1 MKGESTGF
9 SLDMSA
15 PAPAPAPAPA
25 SASDFSYI
33 PEGVNS
39 ILNNYGLDTPIS
51 YDPPSS
57 FSQPT
62 SSYGAFSEL
71 PTTSATSG
79 SSSKTYVHEV
89 KPGETLSSIARDADI
104 SLQELKDLNPKFETN
119 PKYQGGNMIW
129 SGTKVTLPG
138 EISAPIAQQ
147 PVEPPPPP
155 PPINPSGGTI
165 IPPSG
170 GTESTFTYTYVEPT
184 PPAPVVEPVIV
195 FPPPPQ
201 VKTAQPDIII
211 FDDDQIPAEIMTNL
225 VLENIGGHELINIA
239 RHDTVNGQNIAY
251 QPIRDLSIIQ
261 QRNNPNNVIN
271 LQQTEKQYFAG
282 FPIDLSSKI
291 PKEGTYPGNNF
302 YLNIYGDLIVEFINL
317 KEDEKVEV
325 EVIQTDIIY
334 NIDIEE

>member
-1 MKGESTGF
+1 MKGGESTGF
-9 SLDMSA
+9 SLDMSGMNMA
-15 PAPAPAPAPA
+15 ALAGDPILSTPADAALNDAA
-25 SASDFSYI
+25 
-33 PEGVNS
+33 NS

-51 YDPPSS
+51 YESYDPLSS
-57 FSQPT
+57 FSQTPT
-62 SSYGAFSEL
+62 QNVSA
-71 PTTSATSG
+71 PTT
-79 SSSKTYVHEV
+79 TYRVQ
-89 KPGETLSSIARDADI
+89 PGDTLSGIARDAGI
-104 SLQELKDLNPKFETN
+104 SLQELKDLNPKFETD

-129 SGTKVTLPG
+129 SGTTVKLPG
-138 EISAPIAQQ
+138 QISAPIAQQ

-195 FPPPPQ
+195 SPPPPQ

-225 VLENIGGHELINIA
+225 VLEDIGGHELINIA

-251 QPIRDLSIIQ
+251 QPIKDLSIIQ

-271 LQQTEKQYFAG
+271 LQQTEKQYFLG
-282 FPIDLSSKI
+282 FPIDLNSKI
-291 PKEGTYPGNNF
+291 PEEGNGLNGDNF
-302 YLNIYGDLIVEFINL
+302 YINVFGDLIVEFINL
-317 KEDEKVEV
+317 KEDERVEV
-325 EVIQTDIIY
+325 EVIQNDIIY
-334 NIDIEE
+334 SIDSEE